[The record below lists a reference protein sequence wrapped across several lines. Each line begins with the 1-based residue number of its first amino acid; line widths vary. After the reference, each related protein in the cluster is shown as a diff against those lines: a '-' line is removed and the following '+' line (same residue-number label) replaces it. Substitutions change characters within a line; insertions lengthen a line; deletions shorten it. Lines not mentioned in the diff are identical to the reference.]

1 MSASA
6 AAAASGTAVQ
16 RNKVI
21 QHFVD
26 LGATSAER
34 AISVESLP
42 QEARHLLVDLQGAGV
57 LRVTGS
63 GALFADVA
71 REEELRSARRS
82 FVWKLLLAA
91 AFSAVV
97 TVAFVALRAAA

>member
-1 MSASA
+1 MSAN
-6 AAAASGTAVQ
+6 AAAASGVAVQ

-26 LGATSAER
+26 LSATSPER

-42 QEARHLLVDLQGAGV
+42 TQTLTLLEDLKRAGV

-63 GALFADVA
+63 GTLYTDLA
-71 REEELRSARRS
+71 REEALQSARRS
-82 FVWKLLLAA
+82 FTWKLVLAA
-91 AFSAVV
+91 AFLALA
-97 TVAFVALRAAA
+97 TAAFVALRATA